1 MIPSII
7 SPVPS
12 VIPDIVGRPSHF
24 AITSPVPSMMVA
36 SMDPPPSL
44 GSIRMFWM
52 TPATLNLF
60 RASKSA
66 IGVVSAR
73 ESRHERRVSAR
84 TSSGG
89 REMFS
94 KARHIPAT
102 MAKYGSIARV
112 LSDGWLRSSDRCTS

>member
-1 MIPSII
+1 MTNSPSSSRPMIPSII

-12 VIPDIVGRPSHF
+12 VMPDIVGRPSHF

-52 TPATLNLF
+52 TPATLNRF
-60 RASKSA
+60 RGSRSA
-66 IGVVSAR
+66 IGVAPAR
-73 ESRHERRVSAR
+73 ESRHARKVSAR
-84 TSSGG
+84 ASSGG
-89 REMFS
+89 REMLS
-94 KARHIPAT
+94 NARLIRAT

-112 LSDGWLRSSDRCTS
+112 LSDG